1 MLLEPGSFVEL
12 RRATTCINAILLSSS
27 YASRMLIYS
36 SLSNT
41 GEVFVHQQD
50 DVYFD
55 APGFV
60 AKDVIARCGGGE
72 GEDVPDIAENKTQL
86 QARVEVLKKLREVQR
101 EVENATNV
109 LLSRQGTE
117 SLDVYALTSEERN
130 WGETTVWEVA
140 KLLGPLNRNHTG
152 QLNSSDPSLSS
163 TDTTDTNLPA
173 SASSSSPIRTP
184 SFYQIL
190 AAHKYLLANPLYFVP
205 AHDYGTSRRVR
216 VRPREDVRRM
226 TEIDG
231 WVRERGRIR
240 EGEEEENPNPLERFI
255 EKARLVTENQKLK
268 KGEGVNMLHSPPTRD
283 TSKAGSALTWT
294 TSDQSIITFLV
305 QSLRTLNRA
314 QADAFLIG
322 VQYIVKKVYRDVDDV
337 TDEVVHRLLIEI
349 GAFPPWQDL
358 TEIKA
363 IVEQELYLDTTGDKE
378 NGFSRKQEEVLDQV
392 QHSES
397 LPYQPQ
403 PNGPLGPDDFYP
415 SDLAA
420 SFRHDF
426 EEMPV
431 YVIDDTDAKELDDG
445 ISVEAVEQNPDQV
458 WIHVHIADP
467 TSLLPP
473 THALA
478 KEAEKMT
485 ESMYLVH
492 RSYPMLPRGFTHHP
506 TLGFSLGC
514 TTTATSGQPTL
525 TFSARIS
532 LDNAEILEYKVRAG
546 MVKNLI
552 ICSYDEVDRALGFG
566 NRIWNRP
573 FSLADVSSPSTPS
586 SGTLENP
593 QHKTNLTLLYKA
605 TQSLVRKRVEDGVF
619 IQSRP
624 VSKLAGIRWPSTSDS
639 GIVGFPIK
647 PEQPVYEYTGYPFFA
662 SFSQANSNTPS
673 QSDLLSYL
681 NQYATTAQHTLD
693 GHSHS
698 LVAECM
704 KLASRACSMFCRD
717 RDVPILRRWA
727 GPPLISGEQG
737 LADLLNARNKDG
749 YLVWGSENDNNTAS
763 PNGWKLAGAHILGD
777 SAAGYTLDLRAHW
790 GLGIPE
796 AEGYVRCTSPLRRY
810 ADLVVHWQIKSVLID
825 EENNK
830 RAGLPATKPKYLYPT
845 SYLSSFATSN
855 KAAER
860 FRRRIAGQHEAWWSI
875 AWLIRWAEAYQS
887 WTSGEGLGAWYEFTP
902 TAMTASTR
910 PNLSESSSRNLQGL
924 PNPFADLTATLSARP
939 EANRDSKKWQ
949 AAVTLTGLGIKAVL
963 IEGGGSGGGYHISE
977 LSVGDTVPVRVN
989 AMRLGVRPQVQ
1000 VVPRTD

>member
-1 MLLEPGSFVEL
+1 
-12 RRATTCINAILLSSS
+12 
-27 YASRMLIYS
+27 MLIYS

-72 GEDVPDIAENKTQL
+72 GEDENKTQL

-109 LLSRQGTE
+109 LLSRQ
-117 SLDVYALTSEERN
+117 
-130 WGETTVWEVA
+130 
-140 KLLGPLNRNHTG
+140 
-152 QLNSSDPSLSS
+152 
-163 TDTTDTNLPA
+163 DTNLPA

-231 WVRERGRIR
+231 W
-240 EGEEEENPNPLERFI
+240 EENPNPLERFI
-255 EKARLVTENQKLK
+255 EKARLVIENQKSK
-268 KGEGVNMLHSPPTRD
+268 TGERINILHSPPTRD

-294 TSDQSIITFLV
+294 TSEQSIITFLV

-397 LPYQPQ
+397 LPYQTQ

-566 NRIWNRP
+566 NRIWNKP

-593 QHKTNLTLLYKA
+593 QHKTSLTLLYKA

-639 GIVGFPIK
+639 GIVGFPIN
-647 PEQPVYEYTGYPFFA
+647 PEQP
-662 SFSQANSNTPS
+662 
-673 QSDLLSYL
+673 
-681 NQYATTAQHTLD
+681 HTLD

-887 WTSGEGLGAWYEFTP
+887 WTSGESLGAWYEFTP

>member
-1 MLLEPGSFVEL
+1 
-12 RRATTCINAILLSSS
+12 
-27 YASRMLIYS
+27 MLIYS

-72 GEDVPDIAENKTQL
+72 GEDENKTQL

-109 LLSRQGTE
+109 LLSRQ
-117 SLDVYALTSEERN
+117 
-130 WGETTVWEVA
+130 
-140 KLLGPLNRNHTG
+140 
-152 QLNSSDPSLSS
+152 
-163 TDTTDTNLPA
+163 DTNLPA

-231 WVRERGRIR
+231 W
-240 EGEEEENPNPLERFI
+240 EENPNPLESFI

-294 TSDQSIITFLV
+294 TSEQSIITFLV

-378 NGFSRKQEEVLDQV
+378 NGFSRKQEEEVLDQV

-478 KEAEKMT
+478 KEAEQMT

-566 NRIWNRP
+566 NRIWNKP

-593 QHKTNLTLLYKA
+593 HHKTNLTLLYKA

-647 PEQPVYEYTGYPFFA
+647 PEQP
-662 SFSQANSNTPS
+662 
-673 QSDLLSYL
+673 
-681 NQYATTAQHTLD
+681 HTLD